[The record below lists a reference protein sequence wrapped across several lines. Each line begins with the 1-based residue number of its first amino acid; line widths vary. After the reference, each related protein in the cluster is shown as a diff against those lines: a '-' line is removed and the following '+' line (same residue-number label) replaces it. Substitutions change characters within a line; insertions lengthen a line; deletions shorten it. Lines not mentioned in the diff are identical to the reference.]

1 MPQAVAACAVKQ
13 RFRPIKNIEAM
24 PGMPGRIEVPE
35 HRSSTE
41 WLKASAH
48 IFDEIPESK
57 GLRVFTDQGAAAHVV
72 RPPGSQAL
80 KAREHLATVMLAS
93 SPGIRVSF
101 DDHVVH
107 EYDGAAGMISVTPA
121 NKERNVTWSST
132 CEKVIVT
139 VPPQRFLELAAHE
152 FGAGH
157 TVLQPPPLGAID
169 LQALHL
175 AEMLKAELAREL
187 PNKIYIESLITIF
200 SVHIV
205 RNYTGLDKLQS
216 GRKSGGGLSNRSAV
230 RVRELLESRFSRK
243 ITVAELAAVSGLS
256 PRHFIQAFTK
266 TFGEP
271 PHKYVLRLR
280 LNFAEKLLVENV
292 LSIAEIA
299 HLSGFSDQSHLTA
312 TMSKHRNRTPRQVRQ
327 QR

>member
-1 MPQAVAACAVKQ
+1 MLGRSEVAE
-13 RFRPIKNIEAM
+13 RHSPI
-24 PGMPGRIEVPE
+24 
-35 HRSSTE
+35 E
-41 WLKASAH
+41 WPKANTH
-48 IFDEIPESK
+48 IFDEISESK
-57 GLRVFTDQGAAAHVV
+57 GLCVITDQGAAAHVV
-72 RPPGSQAL
+72 RLPGSHAL
-80 KAREHLATVMLAS
+80 KAREHLATVMLAP

-101 DDHVVH
+101 NDHLVH
-107 EYDGAAGMISVTPA
+107 EYDGDAGMISVTPA
-121 NKERNVTWSST
+121 NTERNVTWSST

-157 TVLQPPPLGAID
+157 TILQPPPLGAID
-169 LQALHL
+169 LRALYL
-175 AEMLKAELAREL
+175 AEMLKAELARKV

-200 SVHIV
+200 GVHIV
-205 RNYTGLDKLQS
+205 RNYTGLDTLPS
-216 GRKSGGGLSNRSAV
+216 GRRRGGGLSNRSAV
-230 RVRELLESRFSRK
+230 RVRELLESRFSSK

-256 PRHFIQAFTK
+256 PRHFIQAFTT

-299 HLSGFSDQSHLTA
+299 HLSGFSDQSHLTV

>member
-1 MPQAVAACAVKQ
+1 MQ
-13 RFRPIKNIEAM
+13 
-24 PGMPGRIEVPE
+24 GRSEIPE
-35 HRSSTE
+35 RGSPME
-41 WLKASAH
+41 WRETSKH
-48 IFDEIPESK
+48 IFDEIPQNK
-57 GLRVFTDQGAAAHVV
+57 GPRVITNRGAAAHVV
-72 RPPGSQAL
+72 RPPGSHTL
-80 KAREHLATVMLAS
+80 RAREHMVAVMLAS

-101 DDHVVH
+101 DDHIIH
-107 EYDGAAGMISVTPA
+107 EYNGDAGMISVIPA
-121 NKERNVTWSST
+121 NTARNVTWSST

-139 VPPQRFLELAAHE
+139 VPPQRLLELAAHE

-157 TVLQPPPLGAID
+157 AVLQPPPPGVID
-169 LQALHL
+169 LRALHL
-175 AEMLKAELAREL
+175 AEMLKAELAREV

-200 SVHIV
+200 GVHIV
-205 RNYTGLDKLQS
+205 RNYTGVEKFPS
-216 GRKSGGGLSNRSAV
+216 SRKSGGGLSNRSSE
-230 RVRELLESRFSRK
+230 RVRELLESRFSSK

-280 LNFAEKLLVENV
+280 LDFAEKLLVESV
-292 LSIAEIA
+292 LSIAEVA

-312 TMSKHRNRTPRQVRQ
+312 TMSKYRNRTPRQVRQ

>member
-1 MPQAVAACAVKQ
+1 
-13 RFRPIKNIEAM
+13 
-24 PGMPGRIEVPE
+24 MPGRIEVPE
-35 HRSSTE
+35 RRSSTE
-41 WLKASAH
+41 WPKAGAH
-48 IFDEIPESK
+48 IFHEIPESK
-57 GLRVFTDQGAAAHVV
+57 GLRVITDQGAAAHVV
-72 RPPGSQAL
+72 RPPGSHAL

-107 EYDGAAGMISVTPA
+107 EYDGDAGMISVIPA
-121 NKERNVTWSST
+121 NTERNVTWSST
-132 CEKVIVT
+132 CEKIIVT
-139 VPPQRFLELAAHE
+139 VPPKRFLELAAHE

-175 AEMLKAELAREL
+175 AEMLKAELAREV
-187 PNKIYIESLITIF
+187 PNKIYVESLITIF
-200 SVHIV
+200 GVHMV
-205 RNYTGLDKLQS
+205 RNYTGLDKLPS
-216 GRKSGGGLSNRSAV
+216 GRKSGGGLSNRSTV
-230 RVRELLESRFSRK
+230 RVRELLESRFSGK

>member
-1 MPQAVAACAVKQ
+1 
-13 RFRPIKNIEAM
+13 
-24 PGMPGRIEVPE
+24 MPGRIEVPE
-35 HRSSTE
+35 HRSPTE
-41 WLKASAH
+41 WPKAGAH
-48 IFDEIPESK
+48 IFHEIPESK
-57 GLRVFTDQGAAAHVV
+57 GLRVITDQGAAAHVV
-72 RPPGSQAL
+72 RPPGSHTL

-101 DDHVVH
+101 GDDHVVH
-107 EYDGAAGMISVTPA
+107 EYDGDAGMISVTPA
-121 NKERNVTWSST
+121 NTVRNVTWSST

-175 AEMLKAELAREL
+175 AEMLKAELVREV
-187 PNKIYIESLITIF
+187 PNKIYIESLIAIF
-200 SVHIV
+200 GVHIV
-205 RNYTGLDKLQS
+205 RNYTGLDKLPS
-216 GRKSGGGLSNRSAV
+216 GRKRGGGLSNRSAV
-230 RVRELLESRFSRK
+230 RVRELLESRFSSK

>member
-1 MPQAVAACAVKQ
+1 
-13 RFRPIKNIEAM
+13 
-24 PGMPGRIEVPE
+24 MPGRSEDPE
-35 HRSSTE
+35 RRFWTE
-41 WLKASAH
+41 WPKASAH

-57 GLRVFTDQGAAAHVV
+57 GLRVITDQGAAAHVV
-72 RPPGSQAL
+72 RPPGSHAL

-101 DDHVVH
+101 DDDHVVH
-107 EYDGAAGMISVTPA
+107 EYDGDAGMLSVTPA
-121 NKERNVTWSST
+121 NTERNVTWSST

-139 VPPQRFLELAAHE
+139 VPPHRFLELAAHE
-152 FGAGH
+152 FGVGH
-157 TVLQPPPLGAID
+157 KVLQPPPLGAID
-169 LQALHL
+169 LHALHL
-175 AEMLKAELAREL
+175 AEILKAELAREV

-200 SVHIV
+200 GVHIV
-205 RNYTGLDKLQS
+205 RNYTGLDKLPS
-216 GRKSGGGLSNRSAV
+216 GRKSGGGLSHRSAV

-299 HLSGFSDQSHLTA
+299 HLSGFSDQSHLTV